1 MISLLSR
8 TLLLPS
14 AAAAA
19 AAAPVRV
26 VLRSVAGEARSALA
40 AAGSCASLLA
50 RCKHTQTPLRSQSI
64 AYAAV
69 PSAERAL
76 YVPPPRG
83 AQHAEAS
90 ARTPKEPRQLTGVLR
105 AGSISEPAAFLK
117 AIGRNSES
125 VAAKFKD
132 WDHLFTATS
141 KELETLGIKTQMRK
155 YILGWREWYKRGVE
169 PKAIELPKRQ
179 KKYLKR
185 QAEVKRARLQKLGL
199 I

>member
-76 YVPPPRG
+76 YVPPPR
-83 AQHAEAS
+83 
-90 ARTPKEPRQLTGVLR
+90 
-105 AGSISEPAAFLK
+105 GSISEPAAFLK